1 MSANYGYSEERY
13 QRRHGQNAGNQ
24 RRNGRKKPNSKK
36 ASFRKKEQNKAS
48 MFLVTFA
55 AVVIISVIFVSGLGL
70 QKKIDAYNERIDE
83 LTAEIQKEEARKEK
97 IEEYRKYTQTKG
109 FVEEIAQDQL
119 GLVYEG
125 EIIFKQD

>member
-1 MSANYGYSEERY
+1 MSANYGYSERKH
-13 QRRHGQNAGNQ
+13 QRRPGQTTGNH
-24 RRNGRKKPNSKK
+24 RKGKK